1 MRKLDGSAWPLPAI
15 ALHTFFFH
23 LGSTTYL
30 PSQLGDH
37 RSMSGTQDEGT
48 DAQGQVASTSYQ
60 PRPAR
65 KQVTLAKF
73 NAIREAF
80 SARPESAGTFN
91 IWYENYAGVDKE
103 ENEAQKAKRET
114 RCDIARDSGYTKADV
129 LLKTQAARM
138 QQGATI
144 PPDEAVYCCIHFARG
159 CCPHGVECNFL
170 HRLPRPNDFP
180 SQGRDCFG
188 REKLGNYK
196 DDMSG
201 TGSLSK
207 LNRTLYVG
215 RIHEEHGVSS
225 PTSTSAAWRDGGKT
239 LKGGRSVNDAKS
251 KGGPRPRQDP
261 KTYRPQHN
269 SVRPET
275 DNATERV
282 IRRHFSEWGE
292 IDRLRVLTGR
302 SCAFVTYK
310 YEANAQFAKEAML
323 NQSLDHDEIIN
334 VRWASDD
341 PNPAAQ
347 KRNQEQM
354 RRAGERAIMAGMS
367 TQAIEAQQALR
378 ALEALENPNAGH
390 DANSKRRRIAQQNY
404 EQQMRLLDE
413 ENQRAWAE
421 IAQERQA
428 ALVPAHVSQP
438 PAAIAPPAG
447 PPDNALKGS
456 SALLNSETMSNL
468 ASLQSLRQPQR
479 HSSHTQTPA
488 ATNGLSSLAA
498 YGSDSGDDS

>member
-1 MRKLDGSAWPLPAI
+1 MSEASEQSLDAASA
-15 ALHTFFFH
+15 
-23 LGSTTYL
+23 
-30 PSQLGDH
+30 
-37 RSMSGTQDEGT
+37 
-48 DAQGQVASTSYQ
+48 QVASTSYQ

-65 KQVTLAKF
+65 KQVSVAKF
-73 NAIREAF
+73 NDIREAF

-91 IWYENYAGVDKE
+91 IWYENYAGVDRE

-114 RCDIARDSGYTKADV
+114 RCDIARDAGYTKADV
-129 LLKTQAARM
+129 LLRTQAART
-138 QQGATI
+138 QQGAAI
-144 PPDEAVYCCIHFARG
+144 APDEAVYCCIHFARG
-159 CCPHGVECNFL
+159 CCPHGVDCNFL

-201 TGSLSK
+201 TGSLSRV
-207 LNRTLYVG
+207 NRTLYVG

-225 PTSTSAAWRDGGKT
+225 PTVQNAAWRDGGKT
-239 LKGGRSVNDAKS
+239 LKGGRS
-251 KGGPRPRQDP
+251 
-261 KTYRPQHN
+261 HN

-282 IRRHFSEWGE
+282 VRRHFSEWGE
-292 IDRLRVLTGR
+292 IDRLRVLNGR

-310 YEANAQFAKEAML
+310 YEASAQFAKEAML

-347 KRNQEQM
+347 KRNQEQL

-378 ALEALENPNAGH
+378 ALEALDGPDA
-390 DANSKRRRIAQQNY
+390 DANAKRRRTTHSSQ
-404 EQQMRLLDE
+404 EEEEEELRRLDE
-413 ENQRAWAE
+413 E
-421 IAQERQA
+421 
-428 ALVPAHVSQP
+428 
-438 PAAIAPPAG
+438 
-447 PPDNALKGS
+447 
-456 SALLNSETMSNL
+456 
-468 ASLQSLRQPQR
+468 
-479 HSSHTQTPA
+479 
-488 ATNGLSSLAA
+488 
-498 YGSDSGDDS
+498 

>member
-1 MRKLDGSAWPLPAI
+1 
-15 ALHTFFFH
+15 
-23 LGSTTYL
+23 
-30 PSQLGDH
+30 
-37 RSMSGTQDEGT
+37 MSEDQ
-48 DAQGQVASTSYQ
+48 AQGVEAPSQVASTSYQ

-65 KQVTLAKF
+65 KQVTQAKF

-91 IWYENYAGVDKE
+91 IWYENYAGVDRE

-114 RCDIARDSGYTKADV
+114 RCDIARDSGYTKADIT
-129 LLKTQAARM
+129 LKTQAARM
-138 QQGATI
+138 QQGAAI
-144 PPDEAVYCCIHFARG
+144 SPDEAVYCCIHFARG

-207 LNRTLYVG
+207 INRTLYVG
-215 RIHEEHGVSS
+215 RIHEEHGVSA
-225 PTSTSAAWRDGGKT
+225 PTSTNTAWRDGGKT
-239 LKGGRSVNDAKS
+239 LKGGRSVNDAK
-251 KGGPRPRQDP
+251 KHNGPRQRQDP

-269 SVRPET
+269 SVRPDT

-282 IRRHFSEWGE
+282 VRRHFSEWGE
-292 IDRLRVLTGR
+292 IDRLRVLIGR

-323 NQSLDHDEIIN
+323 NQSLDHNEIIN

-378 ALEALENPNAGH
+378 ALEALEHPTAHDDH
-390 DANSKRRRIAQQNY
+390 DAAGKRRRITQQAT
-404 EQQMRLLDE
+404 DE
-413 ENQRAWAE
+413 EEELRRLEEENERGWAE
-421 IAQERQA
+421 LARERQA
-428 ALVPAHVSQP
+428 ALAAAAQAQAQAPSSQAQ
-438 PAAIAPPAG
+438 AASPVR
-447 PPDNALKGS
+447 NANGS
-456 SALLNSETMSNL
+456 LLNSETMSNL
-468 ASLQSLRQPQR
+468 ASLQTLRPKQNTQP
-479 HSSHTQTPA
+479 PA
-488 ATNGLSSLAA
+488 ASNGLGSLAA
-498 YGSDSGDDS
+498 YGSDNEDDS

>member
-1 MRKLDGSAWPLPAI
+1 MSEAPAEGAI
-15 ALHTFFFH
+15 AEA
-23 LGSTTYL
+23 
-30 PSQLGDH
+30 PN
-37 RSMSGTQDEGT
+37 
-48 DAQGQVASTSYQ
+48 QVASTSYQ

-65 KQVTLAKF
+65 KQVTKAKF
-73 NAIREAF
+73 DAIREAF

-91 IWYENYAGVDKE
+91 IWYENHAGVDRE

-114 RCDIARDSGYTKADV
+114 RCDIARDSGYTRADIT
-129 LLKTQAARM
+129 LKTQAARV
-138 QQGATI
+138 QQGASI
-144 PPDEAVYCCIHFARG
+144 GPDEAVYCCIHFARG

-170 HRLPRPNDFP
+170 HRLPRSNDFP

-207 LNRTLYVG
+207 INRTLYVG

-225 PTSTSAAWRDGGKT
+225 PSAPANAAWRDGGKT
-239 LKGGRSVNDAKS
+239 LKGGRSINDVKKHS
-251 KGGPRPRQDP
+251 GPRQRQDP

-292 IDRLRVLTGR
+292 IDKLRVLTGK
-302 SCAFVTYK
+302 SCAFVTFK

-323 NQSLDHDEIIN
+323 NQSLDHNEIIN

-347 KRNQEQM
+347 KRNQEQL
-354 RRAGERAIMAGMS
+354 RRAGEHVIMAGMS
-367 TQAIEAQQALR
+367 SQAIEAQQALR
-378 ALEALENPNAGH
+378 ALEGLEHEGGEDVH
-390 DANSKRRRIAQQNY
+390 SKRRRIAQQSY
-404 EQQMRLLDE
+404 DE
-413 ENQRAWAE
+413 ELRRLEEENERGWAE
-421 IAQERQA
+421 FERERQA
-428 ALVPAHVSQP
+428 AAAAALAAEREAQP
-438 PAAIAPPAG
+438 NQLSAATSKVG
-447 PPDNALKGS
+447 VTGS
-456 SALLNSETMSNL
+456 LLNSETMTHL
-468 ASLQSLRQPQR
+468 ASLQTPDKKQAAPTSKK
-479 HSSHTQTPA
+479 HSAPSTS
-488 ATNGLSSLAA
+488 NGLGSLAA
-498 YGSDSGDDS
+498 YGSDSEDENS

>member
-1 MRKLDGSAWPLPAI
+1 MSDASEQSLDAASA
-15 ALHTFFFH
+15 
-23 LGSTTYL
+23 
-30 PSQLGDH
+30 
-37 RSMSGTQDEGT
+37 
-48 DAQGQVASTSYQ
+48 QVASTSYQ

-65 KQVTLAKF
+65 KQVSAAKF
-73 NAIREAF
+73 NDIREAF

-91 IWYENYAGVDKE
+91 IWYENYAGVDRE

-129 LLKTQAARM
+129 LLRTQAART
-138 QQGATI
+138 QQGAAI
-144 PPDEAVYCCIHFARG
+144 APDEAVYCCIHFARG
-159 CCPHGVECNFL
+159 CCPHGVDCNFL

-201 TGSLSK
+201 TGSLSRV
-207 LNRTLYVG
+207 NRTLYVG
-215 RIHEEHGVSS
+215 RIHEEHGISS
-225 PTSTSAAWRDGGKT
+225 PTVHNAAWRDGGKT
-239 LKGGRSVNDAKS
+239 LKGGRSVNEAR
-251 KGGPRPRQDP
+251 GNNGPRPKQDAR
-261 KTYRPQHN
+261 TYRPQHN

-282 IRRHFSEWGE
+282 VRRHFSEWGE
-292 IDRLRVLTGR
+292 IDRLRVLNGR

-310 YEANAQFAKEAML
+310 YEASAQFAKEAML

-347 KRNQEQM
+347 KRNQEQL

-378 ALEALENPNAGH
+378 ALEALDGS
-390 DANSKRRRIAQQNY
+390 DADTNGKRRRITRSSQD
-404 EQQMRLLDE
+404 EEDELRRLDE
-413 ENQRAWAE
+413 ENAREWAE
-421 IAQERQA
+421 ILRERQA
-428 ALVPAHVSQP
+428 AQAAAQASQTVPA
-438 PAAIAPPAG
+438 AAAVPTSESKNAAG
-447 PPDNALKGS
+447 SG
-456 SALLNSETMSNL
+456 LLNAETMSNL
-468 ASLQSLRQPQR
+468 ASLHNQRQKDAP
-479 HSSHTQTPA
+479 
-488 ATNGLSSLAA
+488 ATNGLGSLAA
-498 YGSDSGDDS
+498 YGSDSDDDA

>member
-1 MRKLDGSAWPLPAI
+1 MSEAQVECVEA
-15 ALHTFFFH
+15 
-23 LGSTTYL
+23 
-30 PSQLGDH
+30 PS
-37 RSMSGTQDEGT
+37 
-48 DAQGQVASTSYQ
+48 QVASTSYQ

-65 KQVTLAKF
+65 RQVTQAKF

-91 IWYENYAGVDKE
+91 IWYENYAGVDRE

-114 RCDIARDSGYTKADV
+114 RCDIARDSGYTKADII
-129 LLKTQAARM
+129 LKTQAARI
-138 QQGATI
+138 QQGTSI
-144 PPDEAVYCCIHFARG
+144 SPDEVVYCCIHFARG

-207 LNRTLYVG
+207 INRTLYVG
-215 RIHEEHGVSS
+215 RIHEEHGVSA
-225 PTSTSAAWRDGGKT
+225 PTSTNTAWRDGGKT
-239 LKGGRSVNDAKS
+239 LKGGRSVNDVK
-251 KGGPRPRQDP
+251 KQNGPRQRQDP
-261 KTYRPQHN
+261 KSYRPQHN

-282 IRRHFSEWGE
+282 VRRHFSEWGE

-323 NQSLDHDEIIN
+323 NQSLDHNEIIN

-367 TQAIEAQQALR
+367 AQAIGAQQALR
-378 ALEALENPNAGH
+378 ALEALEHPSSHADDAAG
-390 DANSKRRRIAQQNY
+390 KRRRITQQAQ
-404 EQQMRLLDE
+404 DE
-413 ENQRAWAE
+413 EEEMRRLEEENERGWAE
-421 IAQERQA
+421 LARERQA
-428 ALVPAHVSQP
+428 ALAAAAQTQASQAQ
-438 PAAIAPPAG
+438 AAPSPSTT
-447 PPDNALKGS
+447 NANGS
-456 SALLNSETMSNL
+456 LLHSDTMSNL
-468 ASLQSLRQPQR
+468 ASLQNLRPKQSGASNTQP
-479 HSSHTQTPA
+479 TNA
-488 ATNGLSSLAA
+488 FNGLGSLAA
-498 YGSDSGDDS
+498 YGTDSEDDN